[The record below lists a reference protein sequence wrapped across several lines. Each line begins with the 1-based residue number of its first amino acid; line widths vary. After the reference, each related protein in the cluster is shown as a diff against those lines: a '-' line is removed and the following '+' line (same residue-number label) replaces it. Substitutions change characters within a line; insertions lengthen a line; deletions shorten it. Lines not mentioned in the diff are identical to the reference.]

1 MGSTADKIKGNA
13 NDAVG
18 HVKEGLGKAVGSEKL
33 QAEGLAQQAK
43 GHGQKAVGEA
53 KDAAKDAAN
62 KVADLANK
70 NL

>member
-1 MGSTADKIKGNA
+1 MGSTADKIKGHA
-13 NDAVG
+13 NDAAG
-18 HVKEGLGKAVGSEKL
+18 QVKEGVGKAVGSEKL

-53 KDAAKDAAN
+53 KEAAKDAAN
-62 KVADLANK
+62 KVAELANK